1 MIKILISAMLAVAC
15 AVALCASPQ
24 DKSEHN
30 KDNTVH
36 HEAMHDEHAVHHAA
50 VHAENWVSHHVSA
63 PHKKVVTHKMAVHHK
78 KSIHHKKKSMHKSAL
93 KPKPHGN

>member
-1 MIKILISAMLAVAC
+1 MLKTLISALVVVSC
-15 AVALCASPQ
+15 AMAFSALPQ

-50 VHAENWVSHHVSA
+50 VHAEGWLNHHMSA
-63 PHKKVVTHKMAVHHK
+63 PHKKKVVQHKKAVHHK
-78 KSIHHKKKSMHKSAL
+78 KKSTHKMSTMSKS
-93 KPKPHGN
+93 HGN

>member
-1 MIKILISAMLAVAC
+1 MYKPFISALAVVAC
-15 AVALCASPQ
+15 AMAFCASPQ

-50 VHAENWVSHHVSA
+50 VHAEGWLDHHMSA
-63 PHKKVVTHKMAVHHK
+63 PHKKKPVHHKAAVHHK
-78 KSIHHKKKSMHKSAL
+78 KKKKTSHKMVS
-93 KPKPHGN
+93 KSKSHSN